1 MRPSIAAALSMLG
14 PIHSADTVLLT
25 ATDVDRFADV
35 EGPTDGRRRVIERP
49 DGSLILMLE
58 FEDDN
63 FGLTYAFVGAVP
75 KDAWT
80 WADPKKRQPAP
91 LARVNLDARDIH
103 CLTQGGEIH
112 RGATVGATTDGR
124 AALQAATSKP
134 VTINLADPEKVIA
147 AWNAAAERMNASG
160 RTPIATRTPKDGD
173 RLDSFTAAELDALPV
188 GARFELPGRRLD
200 PLVKTSPT
208 HWADSAFCGDRSGVA
223 VKAMCLGHRT
233 LVLPKPA
240 EAPKPA
246 ASPKVGDRLR
256 DLTPEQRANLPIGT
270 VLAPDMPGRF
280 PMTKG
285 DDGRWRDSRYP
296 EPCETQWL
304 NLDRPILSLP
314 TPPAAPKVGDRW
326 GALNDDQRAA
336 LPVGTSMVRTC
347 AGKAA
352 IATLTPDPRS
362 GSGAVWLVA
371 YDGRTREVDPECLAE
386 DNVILSLPVS
396 K

>member
-1 MRPSIAAALSMLG
+1 MRPSIAAALSTLG
-14 PIHSADTVLLT
+14 PIHSADAVLL
-25 ATDVDRFADV
+25 APTDVDRFADV

-103 CLTQGGEIH
+103 CLTQGGEVH
-112 RGATVGATTDGR
+112 RGATVGTTTDGR
-124 AALQAATSKP
+124 AALQAATRPLTFAGIDLRPSMQAFP
-134 VTINLADPEKVIA
+134 GF
-147 AWNAAAERMNASG
+147 WAAALSIKPADV
-160 RTPIATRTPKDGD
+160 TRTPKDGD

-188 GARFELPGRRLD
+188 GARFDDNGGLSLI
-200 PLVKTSPT
+200 VKGPHGWSRAGITGTAGFCTS
-208 HWADSAFCGDRSGVA
+208 ADM
-223 VKAMCLGHRT
+223 KALCFGSRT

-246 ASPKVGDRLR
+246 PSPKVGDRLR

-280 PMTKG
+280 AMTKG
-285 DDGRWRDSRYP
+285 DDGRWRDSHHP
-296 EPCETQWL
+296 GPCETQWL
-304 NLDRPILSLP
+304 KLDRAIVSLP
-314 TPPAAPKVGDRW
+314 APPLAAPKVGDRW

-336 LPVGTSMVRTC
+336 LPVGTVLKEEGCITVAAWTRLPYGWSQVVVDTSATAFYIVDTC
-347 AGKAA
+347 EPTKTSV
-352 IATLTPDPRS
+352 IAF
-362 GSGAVWLVA
+362 A
-371 YDGRTREVDPECLAE
+371 
-386 DNVILSLPVS
+386 PVS